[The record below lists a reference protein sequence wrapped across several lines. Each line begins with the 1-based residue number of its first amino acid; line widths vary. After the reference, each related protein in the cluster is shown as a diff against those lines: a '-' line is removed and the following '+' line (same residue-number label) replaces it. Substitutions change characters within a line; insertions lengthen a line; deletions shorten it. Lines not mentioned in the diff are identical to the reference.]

1 MHFWMCFHCFRLPQ
15 PRYLLFHHSSCVEN
29 HFILHHMLAAWTWAR
44 TQSQFCQTSR
54 YLLRYLCTAGLN
66 NLLVHSDIFFPMSL
80 CIGALPPPKKT
91 STLCVALLRMWI
103 FYLPIRPQCW
113 FSQFN
118 QHWQKTIGTK
128 RFTKTILYDWDVDCL
143 GTSINFW
150 TTSSSSPTPFLPS
163 RILSNLIEKC
173 FSL

>member
-66 NLLVHSDIFFPMSL
+66 NLLVHSDIFLPMSL
-80 CIGALPPPKKT
+80 CIGALPPPKIT

-118 QHWQKTIGTK
+118 QHWPSGLKGSQKLFYMTEISIVWGPQLTSEQHHLQV
-128 RFTKTILYDWDVDCL
+128 RLLFCL
-143 GTSINFW
+143 PEYCQI
-150 TTSSSSPTPFLPS
+150 
-163 RILSNLIEKC
+163 
-173 FSL
+173 